1 MSEMIRV
8 FVAVELPP
16 KVRSTLADLIEK
28 LRDTQI
34 PGLRLVR
41 PEGIHLTLK
50 FLGDVPKSQ
59 VESIV
64 TAVSQ
69 AAKASK
75 VFALELGQPGVFPN
89 RNAPRVLW
97 VGIGDDLSPLLALHQ
112 QVEDALATL
121 GFAKD
126 RRGFNPHLTVARIRD
141 GTTKADRQKA
151 AEALLSTRIQ
161 PGLRIDV
168 NSISLMQSKLLPD
181 GAVYES
187 LASMPLEG
195 GSRNG
200 SNE

>member
-1 MSEMIRV
+1 MSKTIRV
-8 FVAVELPP
+8 FVAVELPS
-16 KVRSTLADLIEK
+16 KVRSALADLIEK

-41 PEGIHLTLK
+41 AEGIHLTLK

-64 TAVSQ
+64 AAVSQ
-69 AAKASK
+69 AAQAGRA
-75 VFALELGQPGVFPN
+75 FALELGQPGVFPN

-97 VGIGDDLSPLLALHQ
+97 VGIGGDLSPLLALHQ

-121 GFAKD
+121 RFAKD
-126 RRGFNPHLTVARIRD
+126 RRGFNPHLTVARIRE
-141 GTTKADRQKA
+141 GSSKADRQRA
-151 AEALLSTRIQ
+151 AEAIFSTRVQ

-168 NSISLMQSKLLPD
+168 DSISLMQSTLLPD

-187 LASMPLEG
+187 LASMPIEG
-195 GSRNG
+195 GP
-200 SNE
+200 SNDSS

>member
-1 MSEMIRV
+1 MSKTIRV

-16 KVRSTLADLIEK
+16 KVRNALADLIEK

-59 VESIV
+59 VESIAA
-64 TAVSQ
+64 AVSQ
-69 AAKASK
+69 ATQASK
-75 VFALELGQPGVFPN
+75 AFALELGQPGVFPN

-97 VGIGDDLSPLLALHQ
+97 VGIGGDLSPLLALHL
-112 QVEDALATL
+112 QVENALATL
-121 GFAKD
+121 GFAED

-141 GTTKADRQKA
+141 GTSKADRQKA
-151 AEALLSTRIQ
+151 AEAIFSTRVQ
-161 PGLRIDV
+161 PGLRIGV
-168 NSISLMQSKLLPD
+168 NSISLMQSTLLSG

-187 LASMPLEG
+187 LASMPIQG

-200 SNE
+200 STE

>member
-1 MSEMIRV
+1 MSETIRV

-16 KVRSTLADLIEK
+16 KVRSALAELIEE
-28 LRDTQI
+28 LRDTQV

-50 FLGDVPKSQ
+50 FLGDIPKSQ

-69 AAKASK
+69 AAQPSRA
-75 VFALELGQPGVFPN
+75 FAVELGQPGVFPN

-97 VGIGDDLSPLLALHQ
+97 AGICGDLSPLLVLHQ
-112 QVEDALATL
+112 QVEDALAML

-141 GTTKADRQKA
+141 GTSKADRQRA
-151 AEALLSTRIQ
+151 AEAIFLTRLQ
-161 PGLRIDV
+161 AGLRIEV
-168 NSISLMQSKLLPD
+168 NSISLMQSTLLPD
-181 GAVYES
+181 GAVYKF

-195 GSRNG
+195 GSRNDSSG
-200 SNE
+200 

>member
-1 MSEMIRV
+1 MSETIRV
-8 FVAVELPP
+8 FIAVELPP
-16 KVRSTLADLIEK
+16 KVRSALSELIEK

-34 PGLRLVR
+34 PGLRLAR

-59 VESIV
+59 VESIAA
-64 TAVSQ
+64 AVSQ
-69 AAKASK
+69 AAQASRA
-75 VFALELGQPGVFPN
+75 FALELGQPGVFPN

-97 VGIGDDLSPLLALHQ
+97 VGIDGGLSPLLTLHQ

-121 GFAKD
+121 GFAKE

-141 GTTKADRQKA
+141 GTSKADRQRA
-151 AEALLSTRIQ
+151 AEAIFSTQ
-161 PGLRIDV
+161 VQTGLPIDV
-168 NSISLMQSKLLPD
+168 DSISLMQSTLLPG

-195 GSRNG
+195 DFRNG
-200 SNE
+200 SS

>member
-1 MSEMIRV
+1 MSKTIRV

-16 KVRSTLADLIEK
+16 KVRNALADLIER

-50 FLGDVPKSQ
+50 FLGDVSKSQ
-59 VESIV
+59 VESIAA
-64 TAVSQ
+64 AVSQ
-69 AAKASK
+69 AAQAGKA
-75 VFALELGQPGVFPN
+75 FALELGQPGVFPN

-97 VGIGDDLSPLLALHQ
+97 VGIGGDLSPLLALHQ
-112 QVEDALATL
+112 QVEGALATL
-121 GFAKD
+121 GFAED

-141 GTTKADRQKA
+141 GTSKADRQKA
-151 AEALLSTRIQ
+151 AEAILSTQVQ

-168 NSISLMQSKLLPD
+168 NSISLMQSTLLSG

-187 LASMPLEG
+187 LASMPIQG

-200 SNE
+200 STE